1 MRKIKNPFVKIED
14 YCCFGC
20 SPDNHFGLRMEF
32 FEDGNEIISEWT
44 PSQHLQGYT
53 NVLHGGI
60 QSTLMDEIAY
70 WVVLIKLKTAAVT
83 SKIEIKL
90 KKTVYMDK
98 GNIFLRAKLVEVIR
112 DKIAHVYVS
121 LSDSENK
128 ICATGNIYYYLFS
141 LEESIKNYNYPKD
154 YSIFFENN

>member
-1 MRKIKNPFVKIED
+1 MRKIKNPFTSVKD

-20 SPDNHFGLRMEF
+20 SPDNHNGLQMDF
-32 FEDGNEIISEWT
+32 FEDGDEIICEWE
-44 PSQHLQGYT
+44 PSHHLQGYP

-60 QSTLMDEIAY
+60 QSALMDEIAY

-83 SKIEIKL
+83 SKLEVKL
-90 KKTVYMDK
+90 KKSVYMNK
-98 GNIFLRAKLVEVIR
+98 GNLFLRAKLVEVIHG
-112 DKIAHVYVS
+112 KIAHVSVN

-128 ICATGNIYYYLFS
+128 ICATGNIHYFLFS

-154 YSIFFENN
+154 YSSFFEN